1 MSTDPVSAGPVSA
14 GPVTVEPGTV
24 EPGTVESVTGRAAEE
39 PASAEPLWLVAAN
52 VVRWRRYG
60 DGGQEL
66 RPGTKSYRG
75 GSKVHVVKTY
85 GGMAHEELTTVGRGR
100 HTGAYITIDMATR
113 NLHTFRPVAVYSPAV
128 LRRAA
133 AFGVDGSW
141 ATREYAEELAD
152 LLGRLAPRYR
162 EEHWRGAPHPV
173 PCRCH
178 DCLSPA

>member
-1 MSTDPVSAGPVSA
+1 MTAEPVIMEPMS
-14 GPVTVEPGTV
+14 ERPGT
-24 EPGTVESVTGRAAEE
+24 EE
-39 PASAEPLWLVAAN
+39 PAATEPLWLVAAN

-75 GSKVHVVKTY
+75 GSKVHVVGTY
-85 GGMAHEELTTVGRGR
+85 GGMGHEQLTTIGRGR

-128 LRRAA
+128 LRRVTAA
-133 AFGVDGSW
+133 GVDGSW
-141 ATREYAEELAD
+141 ATREQAEELAA

-162 EEHWRGAPHPV
+162 QEHWRDAPHPV

>member
-1 MSTDPVSAGPVSA
+1 MTEQHMDAE
-14 GPVTVEPGTV
+14 PVTAE
-24 EPGTVESVTGRAAEE
+24 RAAEAPVAE
-39 PASAEPLWLVAAN
+39 VPVTAGTVTAGTVTAEPLWLVAAN

-75 GSKVHVVKTY
+75 GSKVHVVTTY
-85 GGMAHEELTTVGRGR
+85 GGMGHEELTTIGRGR

-133 AFGVDGSW
+133 AVGVDGAW
-141 ATREYAEELAD
+141 ATREDAEELAA
-152 LLGRLAPRYR
+152 LLARLAPRYR